1 MDNEVQVVGT
11 TTEEIAPSVSS
22 EKTLSIDEVN
32 RIVGREKAAASEK
45 TRRQVEA
52 EYAAKA
58 AGNNSTGIV
67 DSEKIVE
74 EATRRLEAKLQLE
87 QEKALESQQKAA
99 WKGVT
104 DEYNKR
110 LAETAEAKEYEDFE
124 EVARRFNHA
133 KYNNVI
139 YQATQLPNT
148 SDVMYELFKK
158 KAKAASLELLAQH
171 DPEGFEEEM
180 KNLSDSIKRNK
191 DAAKTVSKASEPL
204 SRLKPSTT
212 GAEAS
217 DSDDYLTLKRSSRY
231 RG

>member
-74 EATRRLEAKLQLE
+74 EATRRLKAELQLE
-87 QEKALESQQKAA
+87 REKALESEQKAA

-104 DEYNKR
+104 DEYDKR
-110 LAETAEAKEYEDFE
+110 LADTAASKEYEDFN
-124 EVARRFNHA
+124 EVVKDFNHA
-133 KYNNVI
+133 KYNNVV
-139 YQATQLPNT
+139 YQATQLHNT
-148 SDVMYELFKK
+148 GAIMYELAKNPI
-158 KAKAASLELLAQH
+158 KAVNLEVLAQH
-171 DPEGFEEEM
+171 DPVGFEKAM
-180 KNLSDSIKRNK
+180 RKLSDSIKTNK
-191 DAAKTVSKASEPL
+191 EAGKTVSKASEPL